1 MVAENAKVVLITGS
15 SQGLGKA
22 MALEMAK
29 YGHKLVVNYIPGC
42 EEDAEKTVEE
52 IKTLGGDAVA
62 IMADCTK
69 PEQVKE
75 LFAKAKDHYGR
86 VDVLINNA
94 GVTRDNLVL
103 RMKQSEWEMVLNV
116 NLNGVFY
123 CCQEFFDIA
132 EEQHDGRVINIASV
146 VGQIGNPG
154 QANYA
159 ASKGGVIGLT
169 KNFARQY
176 ASKGIKVNA
185 ICPGF
190 IATPMTAKMG
200 EEALAAVTK
209 AIPLGRMG
217 KPEEVA
223 AMARFL
229 ALDEGADY
237 ITGHC
242 FDVDGGVGLAAA

>member
-1 MVAENAKVVLITGS
+1 
-15 SQGLGKA
+15 

-29 YGHKLVVNYIPGC
+29 YGHKIVVNCIPGC
-42 EEDAEKTVEE
+42 E
-52 IKTLGGDAVA
+52 GDAQAVVDEIERMGRA
-62 IMADCTK
+62 TSGSGAAGAEAMVVVADCSV
-69 PEQVKE
+69 PEQVRDM
-75 LFAKAKDHYGR
+75 FSKAVERYGT
-86 VDVLINNA
+86 VDVLVNNA
-94 GVTRDNLVL
+94 GITRDNLVV
-103 RMKQSEWEMVLNV
+103 RMKPQEWEQVINV
-116 NLNGVFY
+116 NLSGVFY
-123 CCQEFFDIA
+123 CCQEFFAIA
-132 EEQHDGRVINIASV
+132 EPRHSGRVVNIASV

-169 KNFARQY
+169 KNFARDY

-190 IATPMTAKMG
+190 IRSPMTDKLG
-200 EEALAAVTK
+200 DEALHEIEK
-209 AIPLGRMG
+209 NIPLQRLG

-242 FDVDGGVGLAAA
+242 FDVDGGVGMIAA